1 MRQAKMV
8 ALFGKPGSGKTTELL
23 RLMKLGVKKGER
35 FLCIDPD
42 GQEALYDDSIFT
54 HYNTIEDLPDLWKG
68 CAVVIYKSS
77 KEKSKLIAGEPTFPY
92 MLKKC
97 VTNNG
102 EPTSRKQHGDWY
114 NFTLILDDA
123 NTYMRGQIE
132 SELATILGRKRQF
145 GMDIITTSH
154 GWGNCPAEFMR
165 YIDVYRLGPTDDSPA
180 SRAQVLTGPIT
191 KKHLAWQTGVNE
203 WKKQNPGKYIWAS
216 FTRNGDKFSGQE

>member
-8 ALFGKPGSGKTTELL
+8 ALFGKPASGKTTELL
-23 RLMKLGVKKGER
+23 RIMKLGISKKER
-35 FLCIDPD
+35 FLCVDPD

-54 HYNTIEDLPDLWKG
+54 HYNTIEEVPDNWSG
-68 CAVVIYKSS
+68 CAVVIYKSA
-77 KEKSKLIAGEPTFPY
+77 KEKSKLITGEPTFPY

-97 VTNNG
+97 ITNNG
-102 EPTSRKQHGDWY
+102 EPTTRKQHGDWY

-132 SELATILGRKRQF
+132 SELTTILGRKRQF

-180 SRAQVLTGPIT
+180 SRQQVLTSPIT
-191 KKHLAWQTGVNE
+191 KKHLEWQIAVNNY
-203 WKKQNPGKYIWAS
+203 KKKNPEKYVWAS
-216 FTRNGDKFSGQE
+216 FTRNGDKFTGA

>member
-1 MRQAKMV
+1 MRQAKMI

-23 RLMKLGVKKGER
+23 RMIKLGLSQGQR
-35 FLCIDPD
+35 YMCIDPD
-42 GQEALYDDSIFT
+42 GQESLYDDRMFT
-54 HYNTIEDLPDLWKG
+54 HYNTIEEVPDNWTG
-68 CAVVIYKSS
+68 AAVVIYKSV
-77 KEKSKLIAGEPTFPY
+77 KEKSKLIPGESTFPY

-97 VTNNG
+97 ITNDG
-102 EPTSRKQHGDWY
+102 QPTTRGQHGDWY

-180 SRAQVLTGPIT
+180 SRSQVLTAPIT
-191 KKHLAWQTGVNE
+191 KRHLAWQTAVNDY
-203 WKKQNPGKYIWAS
+203 KKANPNKYVWAA
-216 FTRNGDKFSGQE
+216 FTRNGDKFTGQV